1 MNEHVIIGIGSI
13 VVLGIAAQW
22 IGWRLKLPAILP
34 LLITG
39 FIAGPITGFLNPDEL
54 LGDLL
59 FPVVSISVA
68 VILFEGGLSLKR
80 DDMAGVRT
88 VVQLLISVGVLVT
101 WLGTWAAAYFIFG
114 LDSFLASLLGAILVV
129 SGPTVVLPL
138 LRFIR
143 PVNRVRSILQ
153 WEGILVDPVG
163 ATLAVLVL
171 GAVGTDVSR
180 PLAFPTIVLGIGLT
194 LLIGGIVGLIGAAS
208 LVIPFQRNWVPEYLH
223 TAVTLLFVI
232 IAFMASNAIR
242 PESGLMAATVM
253 GIVLANQKRVNIE
266 HIVSFKEEL
275 GILLLSVLFIVLSAR
290 VNLSDFE
297 GIGWEA
303 TLFLGLM
310 ILVIR
315 PLAVWVSTIRSDLN
329 WKERLFLAWLAPR
342 GIVAASVASLFAIEL
357 HELGYEGAEVLL
369 PLTFLVVVGTVT
381 VYALT
386 AGPLARLLGLVRTN
400 PQGTLIIGAHGW
412 AREIAAVL
420 NASSFETVL
429 VDTNGSNVRAAQL
442 EGLTA
447 VHGSILS
454 EDVVDQLPLSRLAR
468 VMAVTSNSELN
479 ALAGLTL
486 REIFGNE
493 NLFMLATRMDGL
505 SDVRKQMLQK
515 HCLFGIDKGY
525 SYLEDMFEDGGMIKI
540 TPITDG
546 YSFSD
551 FQIQYGP
558 DAIPMF
564 IIENEE
570 LHVIG
575 SNTAV
580 SPQPGHS
587 LISLVQLKPELPT
600 KQAYVPMPQNVV
612 KDLG

>member
-1 MNEHVIIGIGSI
+1 MNEHVIVEIWII
-13 VVLGIAAQW
+13 VILGIAAQW

-39 FIAGPITGFLNPDEL
+39 FIAGPITGILNPDKL
-54 LGDLL
+54 MGDLF
-59 FPVVSISVA
+59 FPIVSISVA
-68 VILFEGGLSLKR
+68 IILFEGGLSLKK
-80 DDMAGVRT
+80 DDVTGMLA
-88 VVQLLISVGVLVT
+88 VVQLLITVGVVIT

-114 LDSFLASLLGAILVV
+114 LNSFLASLLGAILVV

-180 PLAFPTIVLGIGLT
+180 PLALPTIVLGIGLT
-194 LLIGGIVGLIGAAS
+194 LLVGGVVGLLGAAF
-208 LVIPFQRNWVPEYLH
+208 LIIPFQRIWVPEYLQ
-223 TAVTLLFVI
+223 TAVTLMFVI
-232 IAFMASNAIR
+232 GAFLISNAIR
-242 PESGLMAATVM
+242 SESGLMATTIM
-253 GIVLANQKRVNIE
+253 GIVLANQKRVNIQ

-290 VNLSDFE
+290 VRLSDFA

-303 TLFLGLM
+303 ILFLAVL

-315 PLAVWVSTIRSDLN
+315 PLAVWVSTIGSRLP

-357 HELGYEGAEVLL
+357 HELGHEGAELLL

-386 AGPLARLLGLVRTN
+386 AGPLARLLGLVQTN
-400 PQGTLIIGAHGW
+400 PQGTLIVGAHGW
-412 AREIAAVL
+412 TREIAGIL
-420 NASSFETVL
+420 NATGFQTVL
-429 VDTNGSNVRAAQL
+429 VDTNPFKVRAAEL

-454 EDVVDQLPLSRLAR
+454 EGVVDQLPLARLGR
-468 VMAVTSNSELN
+468 LMALTSNSELN
-479 ALAGLTL
+479 ALAGLSM
-486 REIFGNE
+486 RDIFGNE
-493 NLFMLATRMDGL
+493 NLFMLATTMDGL

-515 HCLFGIDKGY
+515 HCLFGIDHGY
-525 SYLEDMFEDGGMIKI
+525 SYLEEMFENGGLIKM
-540 TPITDG
+540 TPLTET
-546 YSFSD
+546 YTFTD
-551 FQIQYGP
+551 FQIEYGP
-558 DAIPMF
+558 EAVPLF
-564 IIENEE
+564 VVENGE

-575 SNTAV
+575 GSTAV
-580 SPQPGHS
+580 MPQPGHK
-587 LISLVQLKPELPT
+587 LISLVQVKPQPAAEL
-600 KQAYVPMPQNVV
+600 AYAPLP
-612 KDLG
+612 

>member
-1 MNEHVIIGIGSI
+1 MNEHIIVGIGSI
-13 VVLGIAAQW
+13 LILGIGAQW

-39 FIAGPITGFLNPDEL
+39 FIAGPITGWLNPDEL
-54 LGDLL
+54 LGDLF
-59 FPVVSISVA
+59 FPVVTISVA
-68 VILFEGGLSLKR
+68 VILFEGGLSLKWE
-80 DDMAGVRT
+80 DVTGVRG

-101 WLGTWAAAYFIFG
+101 WLGTWAAAYFIFE

-180 PLAFPTIVLGIGLT
+180 PLAFPTILLGIGLT
-194 LLIGGIVGLIGAAS
+194 LLIGGVIGLLGAAF

-223 TAVTLLFVI
+223 SAVTLLFVI
-232 IAFMASNAIR
+232 AAFMVSNATR
-242 PESGLMAATVM
+242 AESGLMAATVM
-253 GIVLANQKRVNIE
+253 GIVLANQKRVNIQ
-266 HIVSFKEEL
+266 HIISFKEEL

-290 VNLSDFE
+290 INLSDFA

-303 TLFLGLM
+303 TLFLGAL

-315 PLAVWVSTIRSDLN
+315 PLAVWISTIRSNLD
-329 WKERLFLAWLAPR
+329 WKERLFIAWLAPR
-342 GIVAASVASLFAIEL
+342 GIVAASVASLFALEL

-386 AGPLARLLGLVRTN
+386 AGPLARVLGLVRSN

-420 NASSFETVL
+420 NSTGFETVL

-454 EDVVDQLPLSRLAR
+454 EDVVDQLPLSRLGR
-468 VMAVTSNSELN
+468 MMALTPNTELN
-479 ALAGLTL
+479 ALAGLIM
-486 REIFGNE
+486 RDVFEDE
-493 NLFMLATRMDGL
+493 NLYMLATKMDGL
-505 SDVRKQMLQK
+505 SDVRKKMLQE
-515 HCLFGIDKGY
+515 HCLFDVDKGF
-525 SYLEDMFEDGGMIKI
+525 SYLEDMFEEGGMIKI
-540 TPITDG
+540 TPITKT
-546 YSFSD
+546 YTFTD

-564 IIENEE
+564 IIEDDNE

-575 SNTAV
+575 GNETII
-580 SPQPGHS
+580 SPEPGQR
-587 LISLVQLKPELPT
+587 LISLIKFI
-600 KQAYVPMPQNVV
+600 PQPADEPVYASM
-612 KDLG
+612 L

>member
-1 MNEHVIIGIGSI
+1 MNEHVIVGIGSI
-13 VVLGIAAQW
+13 VVLGISAQW

-39 FIAGPITGFLNPDEL
+39 FIAGPLTGFLDPDEL

-80 DDMAGVRT
+80 EDVAGVRG
-88 VVQLLISVGVLVT
+88 VVQLLITVGALIT

-114 LDSFLASLLGAILVV
+114 LNLFVASLLGAILVV

-138 LRFIR
+138 LRFVR

-171 GAVGTDVSR
+171 GAVGTDVTR

-194 LLIGGIVGLIGAAS
+194 LLVGGIVGLLGAAA

-232 IAFMASNAIR
+232 MAFMASNAIR
-242 PESGLMAATVM
+242 AESGLMAATVM

-266 HIVSFKEEL
+266 HVVSFKEEL

-297 GIGWEA
+297 NIGWEA
-303 TLFLGLM
+303 ILFLGVL

-315 PLAVWVSTIRSDLN
+315 PFAVWVSTIGSHLT
-329 WKERLFLAWLAPR
+329 WKERVFIAWLAPR
-342 GIVAASVASLFAIEL
+342 GIVAASVASLFALEL
-357 HELGYEGAEVLL
+357 HELGYQGADVLL

-386 AGPLARLLGLVRTN
+386 AGPLARLLNLVRTN

-412 AREIAAVL
+412 VREIAAVL
-420 NASSFETVL
+420 NAAGFETVL

-454 EDVVDQLPLSRLAR
+454 EDVVDQLPLAR
-468 VMAVTSNSELN
+468 IGRMMALTSNSELN
-479 ALAGLTL
+479 ALAGLTM
-486 REIFGNE
+486 RDVIDDE
-493 NLFMLATRMDGL
+493 NLHMLANKMDGL
-505 SDVRKQMLQK
+505 SDVRKQMLQE
-515 HCLFGIDKGY
+515 HCLFGVDKGF

-540 TPITDG
+540 TPITES
-546 YSFSD
+546 YTFAD
-551 FQIQYGP
+551 FQNQYGP
-558 DAIPMF
+558 DAVPMF
-564 IIENEE
+564 IIDNNE
-570 LHVIG
+570 LHVLDG
-575 SNTAV
+575 NTAV
-580 SPQPGHS
+580 SPQVGHN
-587 LISLVQLKPELPT
+587 LISLVRLKPQSAQP
-600 KQAYVPMPQNVV
+600 QAYEPMLS
-612 KDLG
+612 K

>member
-1 MNEHVIIGIGSI
+1 MNEQVIAGIGSI
-13 VVLGIAAQW
+13 VVLGIGAQW

-39 FIAGPITGFLNPDEL
+39 FIAGPMTGFLDPDVL
-54 LGDLL
+54 IGDLL

-80 DDMAGVRT
+80 EDVAGVMT

-101 WLGTWAAAYFIFG
+101 WAGTAVAAYFLFD
-114 LDSFLASLLGAILVV
+114 LDIYLSALLGAILVV

-143 PVNRVRSILQ
+143 PVSRVRSILQ

-171 GAVGTDVSR
+171 GAIIADLSHQ
-180 PLAFPTIVLGIGLT
+180 LALPAILLGIGLT
-194 LLIGGIVGLIGAAS
+194 LLVGGVIGLLAAGAII
-208 LVIPFQRNWVPEYLH
+208 IPFQRGWVPEYLH

-232 IAFMASNAIR
+232 AAFLISNAIR
-242 PESGLMAATVM
+242 AESGLMATTVM
-253 GIVLANQKRVNIE
+253 GILLANQKRVDIE

-275 GILLLSVLFIVLSAR
+275 GVLLLSVLFIVLSAR
-290 VNLSDFE
+290 MELADFA

-303 TLFLGLM
+303 TLFVAIL

-315 PLAVWVSTIRSDLN
+315 PLSVWVSTLRSDLA
-329 WKERLFLAWLAPR
+329 WRERLFISWLFPR
-342 GIVAASVASLFAIEL
+342 GIVAASVASLFALEL
-357 HELGYEGAEVLL
+357 HELGYEGADRLL
-369 PLTFLVVVGTVT
+369 PLTFIVVVGTVT

-386 AGPLARLLGLVRTN
+386 AGPLARILGLVRAN

-412 AREIAAVL
+412 AREMAAVL
-420 NASSFETVL
+420 NAAGFETVL

-447 VHGSILS
+447 VHGSILAD
-454 EDVVDQLPLSRLAR
+454 ETIDQLPLSRLGR
-468 VMAVTSNSELN
+468 LMALTSNSELN
-479 ALAGLTL
+479 ALAGLAL
-486 REIFGNE
+486 REYFGSE
-493 NLFMLATRMDGL
+493 HLHMLATKADGL

-515 HCLFGIDKGY
+515 HCLFHNEKGFR
-525 SYLEDMFEDGGMIKI
+525 YLEDMFEDGGILKLI
-540 TPITDG
+540 PITNRFT
-546 YSFSD
+546 FSD
-551 FQIQYGP
+551 FQVQYGS
-558 DAIPMF
+558 DAVPMF
-564 IIENEE
+564 VIDEDE

-575 SNTAV
+575 GETAV
-580 SPQPGHS
+580 SPTTGQK
-587 LISLVQLKPELPT
+587 LISLVKLKPEPVL
-600 KQAYVPMPQNVV
+600 VPVP
-612 KDLG
+612 